1 MKKNKYDRFEND
13 KNNDK
18 QMANPRK
25 KNLSTR
31 IISGKYKGKV
41 LELPSLDSTRSSK
54 SILKES
60 FFNVVQYDIIDT
72 IFIEGFGGSG
82 SIGLEAISRGA
93 KSAYFVEIDK
103 MAYKTLQKNCNNID
117 ANKCTT
123 ILGDSFETLPNIVNN
138 QLKNTND
145 EIILYL
151 DPPFDYREG
160 MGEIY
165 HSTFKMVKSFE
176 NENIAFIVFE
186 HKSELK
192 MTENI
197 GKFKQYKTKKFGN
210 SSLTYYK

>member
-1 MKKNKYDRFEND
+1 MYNNKKKE
-13 KNNDK
+13 K
-18 QMANPRK
+18 QIANPRK
-25 KNLSTR
+25 KKLNTR
-31 IISGKYKGKV
+31 IIAGKYKGKV
-41 LELPSLDSTRSSK
+41 IDLPSLDSTRSSK

-93 KSAYFVEIDK
+93 KEAYFVEIDRL
-103 MAYKTLQKNCNNID
+103 AYKTLQKNCNNID
-117 ANKCTT
+117 ASSCIT
-123 ILGDSFETLPNIVNN
+123 IMADSFETLPNIVNN
-138 QLKNTND
+138 QLKNTSN
-145 EIILYL
+145 EIIIYL

-165 HSTFKMVKSFE
+165 HSTFKMIKSFE
-176 NENIAFIVFE
+176 NENIAFIVIE
-186 HKSELK
+186 HKSELS
-192 MTENI
+192 MTQNI